1 MPKVSSSGRLKVH
14 LMIYEINSSSVFRKK
29 RSDPYLIHNKMS
41 EYAKDGFGFKLVI
54 GYSKP
59 THKDKQ

>member
-1 MPKVSSSGRLKVH
+1 M
-14 LMIYEINSSSVFRKK
+14 FRKK
-29 RSDPYLIHNKMS
+29 RSDPYLIHTKMS
-41 EYAKDGFGFKLVI
+41 EYAIDCFGFKHVI